1 MPVPTFDLFR
11 AIQVAIFV
19 VGLVIVYYSYRGYKR
34 TGNKSLLYL
43 AIGFVFIALGSA
55 AAGLLFEILN
65 YNLETVETIEAG
77 FRLVGFLLIVYSIIG
92 SRS

>member
-1 MPVPTFDLFR
+1 M
-11 AIQVAIFV
+11 
-19 VGLVIVYYSYRGYKR
+19 IVYYSYRGYGR

-43 AIGFVFIALGSA
+43 AIGFVFIAQGSA

-77 FRLVGFLLIVYSIIG
+77 FRLVGFGVIVYSIIG